1 MCIRALLVYLF
12 QEYTSPWRVP
22 RYSLSAGL
30 SYIGLDRTRLD
41 RDGSSS
47 FPLSLIFFFFRLMFF
62 FAGNRSRSRFKC
74 QRSSFIINEILLHQT
89 ELCCSFETSRAS
101 RGCGGTKAKT
111 SLRENQASY
120 STLSLPAGVRYLYS
134 FSSTAILI
142 LAFRDERPS
151 FLVCLSVC
159 L

>member
-1 MCIRALLVYLF
+1 VYTRVACIFIF

-47 FPLSLIFFFFRLMFF
+47 FPLSLIFFFFVWCF

-74 QRSSFIINEILLHQT
+74 QRSSVIINEILLHQT

-101 RGCGGTKAKT
+101 RGCGETKAKT